1 MLVNLDG
8 MIRRRGITLLEVLI
22 ALVTLMIGFA
32 ALLRVWLPVTDAVGA
47 GRRWT
52 LMTAAAANQ
61 LARLEQAYRLGAPSC
76 GLPPSGAGYTAEGV
90 GLAWT
95 TVDSAGQ
102 LAVLLEVRA
111 LQGRRTLVDT
121 LVSLVPCR

>member
-1 MLVNLDG
+1 MSG
-8 MIRRRGITLLEVLI
+8 RRGITLLETLL
-22 ALVTLMIGFA
+22 ALVTLTIGFT
-32 ALLRVWLPVTDAVGA
+32 ALLRVWISIADGVGI

-52 LMTAAAANQ
+52 LMTAAAENQ
-61 LARLEQAYRLGAPSC
+61 LARLEEAYRVGAPIC
-76 GLPPSGAGYTAEGV
+76 GLPPSGAGYTPDGV

-95 TVDSAGQ
+95 TADSAGQ

-111 LQGRRTLVDT
+111 AHAGRTLVDT